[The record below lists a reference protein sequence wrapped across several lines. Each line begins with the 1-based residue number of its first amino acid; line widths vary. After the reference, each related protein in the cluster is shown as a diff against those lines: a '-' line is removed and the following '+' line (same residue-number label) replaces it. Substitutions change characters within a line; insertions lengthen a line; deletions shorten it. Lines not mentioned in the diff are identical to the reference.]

1 MLMEVLRR
9 RPWWGELSQWCLAK
23 WMIPSAPIKAQQC
36 GSLNP
41 ESHPDAK
48 TMTCWAVTIWM
59 PSCSLLS
66 GGRAT
71 DARDTDHKMELNWPT
86 WQFQTL
92 KANHFYFPLT
102 QRRWWC
108 GTVGAFRVMILLRRL
123 FGEWALTGESLGQA
137 VGIVDFSQ
145 GNMFVRQLIP

>member
-1 MLMEVLRR
+1 MDDTI
-9 RPWWGELSQWCLAK
+9 SQTIYFLTIWSNQGSTMWIIKSWESYWCK
-23 WMIPSAPIKAQQC
+23 KRWHPV
-36 GSLNP
+36 SL
-41 ESHPDAK
+41 
-48 TMTCWAVTIWM
+48 WM

-71 DARDTDHKMELNWPT
+71 DARDTDHKMEVNWPT

-92 KANHFYFPLT
+92 QANHSYFPST
-102 QRRWWC
+102 QWRWWG

-123 FGEWALTGESLGQA
+123 FGEWALTRESWAKA

-145 GNMFVRQLIP
+145 RNMFMQQLITLSKLLLAN